1 VSLEWPNISRN
12 TLALCND
19 IALFDRKTFRT
30 LIEPTPVDHCPLRT
44 RRFLPGIDMS
54 SLNSQ
59 TTFVPGRLEQMSTRI
74 AFFIAGVG
82 IAAWAPLVPYA
93 KARAGLDEGTLGLLL
108 LCLGV
113 GSILA
118 MPLAGI
124 LSSRFGCRRVTT
136 GGALLI
142 CTALPLLATVSSIP
156 ALVAALFMF
165 GAGLGTV
172 DSTVN
177 LQAVIVERASGKNM
191 MSGFHGLFSLGGI
204 VGAAGVSGLL
214 GLGISPLG
222 ATLVVI
228 VMLLIALA
236 KAVPHLLP
244 YGSKGSGPAFAVP
257 HGIVL
262 FIGGMCFIVFLAE
275 GAALDWSA
283 VFLVQERG
291 IDTAYAGLGY
301 AAFALT
307 MTAGRL
313 TGDKIVRRLGA
324 TRVIVFGGLTAA
336 AGLFLATF
344 APDWKAAL
352 VGYALLGAGCSNIVP
367 VLYTAVGKQTVMPE
381 SIAVPAITTL
391 GYAGILAGPAVIGF
405 VAHGSSLS
413 FAFALMALLLV
424 AVAIGGKVLR
434 V

>member
-1 VSLEWPNISRN
+1 MTNLN
-12 TLALCND
+12 T
-19 IALFDRKTFRT
+19 
-30 LIEPTPVDHCPLRT
+30 
-44 RRFLPGIDMS
+44 
-54 SLNSQ
+54 Q
-59 TTFVPGRLEQMSTRI
+59 TAFVPGRLEQMSTRI
-74 AFFIAGVG
+74 AFFIAGLG
-82 IAAWAPLVPYA
+82 IAAWAPLVPYT

-118 MPLAGI
+118 MPIAGI
-124 LSSRFGCRRVTT
+124 LATRFGCRRVVSV
-136 GGALLI
+136 GVLLI

-156 ALVAALFMF
+156 ALIATLFMF

-204 VGAAGVSGLL
+204 VGAAGVSALL

-228 VMLLIALA
+228 AVLVAALL
-236 KAVPHLLP
+236 KAAPHLLP
-244 YGSKGSGPAFAVP
+244 YGSESSGPAFARP

-262 FIGGMCFIVFLAE
+262 FIGLMCFIVFLTE
-275 GAALDWSA
+275 GAVLDWSA
-283 VFLVQERG
+283 VFLASERG

-313 TGDKIVRRLGA
+313 TGDAIVRRLGA
-324 TRVIVFGGLTAA
+324 TKVIVFGGLTAA
-336 AGLFLATF
+336 VGLALATF
-344 APDWKAAL
+344 ATTWEAAL
-352 VGYALLGAGCSNIVP
+352 VGYALVGAGCSNIVP

-413 FAFALMALLLV
+413 FAFGLMAVLLV
-424 AVAIGGKVLR
+424 AVAIGGKVLK

>member
-1 VSLEWPNISRN
+1 MTALN
-12 TLALCND
+12 TPA
-19 IALFDRKTFRT
+19 
-30 LIEPTPVDHCPLRT
+30 PV
-44 RRFLPGIDMS
+44 I
-54 SLNSQ
+54 
-59 TTFVPGRLEQMSTRI
+59 PGRLEQMSTRI
-74 AFFIAGVG
+74 AFFIAGLG

-118 MPLAGI
+118 MPMAGMLAT
-124 LSSRFGCRRVTT
+124 RFGCRRVVSA
-136 GGALLI
+136 GVLLI
-142 CTALPLLATVSSIP
+142 CAALPLLATVSTIP
-156 ALVAALFMF
+156 ALIVALFMF

-177 LQAVIVERASGKNM
+177 LQAVIVERASGKTM

-204 VGAAGVSGLL
+204 VGAAGVSALL
-214 GLGISPLG
+214 GFGVSPLG

-228 VMLLIALA
+228 VMLLIALF
-236 KAVPHLLP
+236 KAAPHLLP
-244 YGSKGSGPAFAVP
+244 YGSESSGPAFAVP

-283 VFLVQERG
+283 VFLAQERG

-307 MTAGRL
+307 MTVGRL
-313 TGDKIVRRLGA
+313 TGDVIVRRLGA

-336 AGLFLATF
+336 TGLFVATF
-344 APDWKAAL
+344 APSWEAAL
-352 VGYALLGAGCSNIVP
+352 VGYALLGVGCSNIVP

-391 GYAGILAGPAVIGF
+391 GYAGILAGPALIGF
-405 VAHGSSLS
+405 IAHGSSLS
-413 FAFALMALLLV
+413 FAFGLMAVLLV
-424 AVAIGGKVLR
+424 AVAIGGKVLK

>member
-1 VSLEWPNISRN
+1 M
-12 TLALCND
+12 T
-19 IALFDRKTFRT
+19 
-30 LIEPTPVDHCPLRT
+30 
-44 RRFLPGIDMS
+44 

-59 TTFVPGRLEQMSTRI
+59 RTFVPGRMEQMSTRI

-108 LCLGV
+108 LSLGV
-113 GSILA
+113 GSIMA
-118 MPLAGI
+118 MPVAGMLA
-124 LSSRFGCRRVTT
+124 SRFGCRRVAS
-136 GGALLI
+136 GGTLLI
-142 CTALPLLATVSSIP
+142 CAALPLLATVSSIP
-156 ALVAALFMF
+156 ALIAALFMF

-214 GLGISPLG
+214 GLGVSPLG
-222 ATLVVI
+222 AMLVV
-228 VMLLIALA
+228 VVLLLIALA
-236 KAVPHLLP
+236 RAVPHMLP
-244 YGSKGSGPAFAVP
+244 YGSESSGPAFAVP

-283 VFLVQERG
+283 VFLTQERG

-307 MTAGRL
+307 MTVGRL
-313 TGDKIVRRLGA
+313 TGDAIVRRLGP

-344 APDWKAAL
+344 APSWEAAL
-352 VGYALLGAGCSNIVP
+352 VGYTLLGAGCSNIVP
-367 VLYTAVGKQTVMPE
+367 VLYTAVGKQTVMPQ

-391 GYAGILAGPAVIGF
+391 GYAGILAGPALIGF
-405 VAHGSSLS
+405 IAHASSLS
-413 FAFALMALLLV
+413 FAFALMAVLLV
-424 AVAIGGKVLR
+424 AVAVGGKVLK

>member
-1 VSLEWPNISRN
+1 M
-12 TLALCND
+12 T
-19 IALFDRKTFRT
+19 
-30 LIEPTPVDHCPLRT
+30 
-44 RRFLPGIDMS
+44 
-54 SLNSQ
+54 SLNTQ
-59 TTFVPGRLEQMSTRI
+59 TTFVPGRLEQMSTRV
-74 AFFIAGVG
+74 AFFIAGLG

-118 MPLAGI
+118 MPMAGI
-124 LSSRFGCRRVTT
+124 LATRFGCRRVAV
-136 GGALLI
+136 GGTLLI
-142 CTALPLLATVSSIP
+142 CTALPLLATVSSVP
-156 ALVAALFMF
+156 ALIAVLFMF

-177 LQAVIVERASGKNM
+177 LQAVIVERASGKTM
-191 MSGFHGLFSLGGI
+191 MSGFHGMFSLGGI
-204 VGAAGVSGLL
+204 VGAAGVSALL
-214 GLGISPLG
+214 GIGVSPLG
-222 ATLVVI
+222 AMLVV
-228 VMLLIALA
+228 VVLLLIALF
-236 KAVPHLLP
+236 KAAPHLLP
-244 YGSKGSGPAFAVP
+244 YGSESSGPAFAIP

-262 FIGGMCFIVFLAE
+262 FIGGMCCIVFLAE

-307 MTAGRL
+307 MTVGRL
-313 TGDKIVRRLGA
+313 TGDRVVRRLGA

-336 AGLFLATF
+336 SGLFMATF
-344 APDWKAAL
+344 APNWELAL
-352 VGYALLGAGCSNIVP
+352 VGYAFVGAGCSNIVP

-405 VAHGSSLS
+405 IAHASSLS
-413 FAFALMALLLV
+413 FAFGLMAMLLV
-424 AVAIGGKVLR
+424 AVAIGGKVLKA
-434 V
+434 